1 MIKIDKIDLKILAAL
16 DLDTRASFNQLGKA
30 ARVSKETAQYR
41 FNQLINKKIITQ
53 FFIFVNPAKIGY
65 NVNKILVKY
74 KSVTKKIQEEI
85 ESFLTKNENVAW
97 AGNTEGKWD
106 LHITTFS
113 KSKKEFSDFYMS
125 FFKKFGRFF
134 KEKEILMPINN
145 PIFNDKYL
153 SNGNLLYEKIMDARL
168 DKEEI
173 DEIDK
178 KILKILSSNSRTM
191 LTEIGEKVK
200 LSYWAVAQRIKR
212 LEKKEIII
220 VFKTRI
226 DFKKLG
232 YSYYHLF
239 IELRNEDTRKK
250 INEYYKNYKDCVM
263 TMEHLGKYS
272 MHIEFVIKEKDMR
285 EAISDFREKFG
296 KDVEGYEIVPITKEY
311 TINLIK

>member
-272 MHIEFVIKEKDMR
+272 MLVLAQR
-285 EAISDFREKFG
+285 G
-296 KDVEGYEIVPITKEY
+296 Q
-311 TINLIK
+311 NLIK